1 MRLKSS
7 PLFLA
12 DDRTAGLERHIALDL
27 FTYTDAGYHD
37 HVMEMLGFEPDYG
50 HLTAYMIRRFGYPN
64 WPGDPDK
71 DLTGGWRLAT
81 GKEDLLLTVRPTPTG
96 AGMACLNFTA
106 SVPIEV
112 KQAFREWLEQP
123 RDAWRARIFDAIEA
137 EGLPEWMPALFQAM
151 KDSPFV
157 RGEDWRALAR
167 ALPMFESR
175 GIPVPPGGLR
185 RELAPVADEWA
196 GIVAR
201 HSETL
206 PDPGFRDRIGSWKA
220 WDDTDPQ
227 KPYMAAL
234 QAAFDDLKRP
244 VFVRDVAIGLQG
256 AIADEDLQRRSAA
269 PQTDTGV
276 YPAGLLTHNDPEAF
290 GDLLQH
296 VHHLGG
302 GDMGAGM
309 RALVALADREMADP
323 GVRASDPEP

>member
-1 MRLKSS
+1 MRLKPS
-7 PLFLA
+7 LLYLTN
-12 DDRTAGLERHIALDL
+12 DWIAGVERHSALDL
-27 FTYTDAGYHD
+27 FTYTDSGYHD
-37 HVMEMLGFEPDYG
+37 HAKEMLGFEPDYG
-50 HLTAYMIRRFGYPN
+50 NLTAYMIRRFGYPN
-64 WPGDPDK
+64 HPGDPDK

-81 GKEDLLLTVRPTPTG
+81 GKEDLLLTVRPTPSG
-96 AGMACLNFTA
+96 SGMTALNFTA
-106 SVPIEV
+106 SVPMGA
-112 KQAFREWLEQP
+112 KQAFREWLDRP
-123 RDAWRARIFDAIEA
+123 RAEWQSRIFDAIEA

-175 GIPVPPGGLR
+175 GIPVPAQGLR
-185 RELAPVADEWA
+185 RELAGVADEWA

-201 HSETL
+201 HIETL
-206 PDPGFRDRIGSWKA
+206 PDPGFRERIGSWKT

-256 AIADEDLQRRSAA
+256 AITDEDLQRRTAA

-276 YPAGLLTHNDPEAF
+276 YPAGLIIHSDPEAF
-290 GDLLQH
+290 GDLLRA
-296 VHHLGG
+296 VHLMGD

-309 RALVALADREMADP
+309 RALVALADRDMADP
-323 GVRASDPEP
+323 EPSTLPEP